1 MCQSVIIVPN
11 QVTLCFVVL
20 LPFKPFHEFEP
31 RRDYSNKGRFAG
43 YTNRDKE
50 KKRFQYPLKRHRIH
64 FP

>member
-1 MCQSVIIVPN
+1 MCQSVIIVPT

-50 KKRFQYPLKRHRIH
+50 KKRFQYP
-64 FP
+64 F